1 MDDKR
6 LDNFENSLI
15 GAVDSEQEMS
25 ALFAR
30 FLPDEPIPPDLVERT
45 QRIVLSEVRR
55 TIHPALGAQQ
65 APAGSWPE
73 RLRHWWRSLTPA
85 QSLAMSGVVAAL
97 VLVLLIGLTQ
107 LTPQTIAV
115 VAAVNEG
122 TVLVLRDENSSFRT
136 FYAGDMLK
144 VDEGDHVITG
154 ESSVVLKPFEL
165 QKALLEPG
173 THLEI
178 VDLEDDFGNTQV
190 EYLVHSGALH
200 NVIDDKLDAN
210 DRYVVRSPLLA
221 VSATGT
227 DFTVET
233 LSGANTRVTVTAGTV
248 IVQMGDQTVKVAAGQ
263 FLNAMAGAP
272 LQVET
277 SGQAGQD
284 SGDTLVVTDIDATPL
299 PVYAAPSVDAAVVGT
314 IGEGA
319 VLRVEDRDSSGAWFR
334 VCCVDDLSGWV
345 NVAELAADNPPADD
359 NRKASDAPAGGA
371 SAMDTPPISETTPI
385 SSLPSP

>member
-15 GAVDSEQEMS
+15 GAADSEQEVS
-25 ALFAR
+25 ALFTR

-55 TIHPALGAQQ
+55 TIHPALGLQQ

-73 RLRHWWRSLTPA
+73 RLRHWWRSLTPM
-85 QSLAMSGVVAAL
+85 QSLAMSGAVAAL
-97 VLVLLIGLTQ
+97 ALVLLVGLTR

-154 ESSVVLKPFEL
+154 ESSVVLKPFDL

-190 EYLVHSGALH
+190 EYLVHRVVLH
-200 NVIDDKLDAN
+200 NIIDDKLDAN

-248 IVQMGDQTVKVAAGQ
+248 IVQMGDQTVEVAAGQ

-272 LQVET
+272 L
-277 SGQAGQD
+277 
-284 SGDTLVVTDIDATPL
+284 
-299 PVYAAPSVDAAVVGT
+299 
-314 IGEGA
+314 
-319 VLRVEDRDSSGAWFR
+319 
-334 VCCVDDLSGWV
+334 
-345 NVAELAADNPPADD
+345 
-359 NRKASDAPAGGA
+359 
-371 SAMDTPPISETTPI
+371 
-385 SSLPSP
+385 